1 MILISKVEINEND
14 ITETYNMIKK
24 SHPIENWKNMGK
36 FRKKTHG

>member
-24 SHPIENWKNMGK
+24 
-36 FRKKTHG
+36 FRKKPWITNNILDLRLC